1 MTSNS
6 SPLWR
11 SLLLYRDIPWRFALT
26 ASLFVGVNATMAW
39 QQWLIGRAIHDVER
53 GAAVLRQADGSLD
66 FSLAWQWAGFLIA
79 VALLRGSLQ
88 YGAGLSALSS
98 GQQLLTLLR
107 QHILVQV
114 QRLDLGYHWQH
125 GVGELVTRTT
135 RDADKLRDALI
146 NFWRQVFEVVLV
158 VIAALSVLAW
168 YHPGLALVPLAL
180 IVLAIVLFVRQTNHL
195 VTLDRAV
202 GAAYDEVNQ
211 ELSEG
216 VNGVRVI
223 KSFVLEGQ
231 RVNRFESQVTVF
243 MQQATAALAYASSR
257 VPLPQA
263 VVALGQVWILGFGV
277 HLVGQGRLNL
287 GELVAALL
295 MANILV
301 FRVEGVG
308 RVMQIFA
315 DARSSA
321 GRIWDLLDATPA
333 IHGGS
338 ATLPDAPLGL
348 WLDQVGVSAPG
359 AGVSILQDCSLRVA
373 PGEVVALVGAT
384 GAGKS
389 TLASLLPRLLDVD
402 QGAVRLGSDTL
413 GWQDVRALDLAS
425 LRHAVQVVS
434 QEAFLF
440 SDTLEANLRHGA
452 PQADER
458 DIQRALQLACADEV
472 VQRLHDGLQTR
483 LGDRGVTLSGG
494 QRQRLALARALI
506 ARPRLLVLDDAT
518 SALDAVTELRLLT
531 QLRALQA
538 EPSRACSVLMVASKL
553 STILQADRVLLLDGG
568 RIVAEGRHED
578 LLARYPAYRDL
589 LGLSD
594 GR

>member
-26 ASLFVGVNATMAW
+26 AGLFIGVNASMAW

-107 QHILVQV
+107 QRILVQV

-158 VIAALSVLAW
+158 VIAALGVLAW
-168 YHPGLALVPLAL
+168 YHPGLALVPLGL
-180 IVLAIVLFVRQTNHL
+180 IGVAIVLFVRQTNHL

-231 RVNRFESQVTVF
+231 RVQRFERQVTVF
-243 MQQATAALAYASSR
+243 MQQ
-257 VPLPQA
+257 
-263 VVALGQVWILGFGV
+263 
-277 HLVGQGRLNL
+277 
-287 GELVAALL
+287 
-295 MANILV
+295 
-301 FRVEGVG
+301 
-308 RVMQIFA
+308 
-315 DARSSA
+315 
-321 GRIWDLLDATPA
+321 
-333 IHGGS
+333 
-338 ATLPDAPLGL
+338 
-348 WLDQVGVSAPG
+348 
-359 AGVSILQDCSLRVA
+359 
-373 PGEVVALVGAT
+373 
-384 GAGKS
+384 
-389 TLASLLPRLLDVD
+389 
-402 QGAVRLGSDTL
+402 
-413 GWQDVRALDLAS
+413 
-425 LRHAVQVVS
+425 
-434 QEAFLF
+434 
-440 SDTLEANLRHGA
+440 
-452 PQADER
+452 
-458 DIQRALQLACADEV
+458 
-472 VQRLHDGLQTR
+472 
-483 LGDRGVTLSGG
+483 
-494 QRQRLALARALI
+494 
-506 ARPRLLVLDDAT
+506 
-518 SALDAVTELRLLT
+518 
-531 QLRALQA
+531 
-538 EPSRACSVLMVASKL
+538 
-553 STILQADRVLLLDGG
+553 
-568 RIVAEGRHED
+568 
-578 LLARYPAYRDL
+578 
-589 LGLSD
+589 
-594 GR
+594 